1 MTARG
6 ASRRSGTGTT
16 GAAGTTGTRGAAA
29 PRRLPREE
37 RRAQLLGAAA
47 TAFLRAGYD
56 GTSME
61 DVAAAAGVTRLIIYR
76 NFDSKEDLYRAVL
89 TGVTDRLADQFD
101 GDLDDEARLRPGI
114 AERVVLVAR
123 ADPDAFRLLWR
134 HAAREPTFAAE
145 AAAFREIVT
154 SYAAA
159 LIHPHLHDETFR
171 DWAAAALVGHL
182 YDGVCAWLDT
192 GDASR
197 DDEFVRH
204 LSAGL
209 RALVTAWT

>member
-1 MTARG
+1 MTARRPTG
-6 ASRRSGTGTT
+6 RSCT
-16 GAAGTTGTRGAAA
+16 GA
-29 PRRLPREE
+29 RRLPRQE

-61 DVAAAAGVTRLIIYR
+61 DVAGEAGVTRLIVYR
-76 NFDSKEDLYRAVL
+76 NFGSKEDLYRAVL
-89 TGVTDRLADQFD
+89 NGVTDRLADQFAGGVD
-101 GDLDDEARLRPGI
+101 GDAPGTDQIRPGI
-114 AERVVLVAR
+114 AERVVRVAR

-134 HAAREPTFAAE
+134 HAAHEPTFAAE

-159 LIHPHLHDETFR
+159 LIHPRVHDETFR
-171 DWAAAALVGHL
+171 AWAASALVGHL

-197 DDEFVRH
+197 DDEFVRR

-209 RALVTAWT
+209 RALVTAWS